1 MREDSTQPEIM
12 WQGKFITTVRE
23 GRWEYVNRARGIH
36 AAVILA
42 IDDAPDGRHV
52 LLVEQYRI
60 PIHKRC
66 IELPA
71 GLVGDDMAGEEAAL
85 AAERELE
92 EETGY
97 AAAHWENV
105 GEFYSSPGMVGE
117 SFTLMIARALTKVG
131 AGGGVDSEDIMTHRV
146 RLDGVAD
153 FIAAKRAEGCAIDV
167 RVAMLLSG
175 GWLA

>member
-1 MREDSTQPEIM
+1 MTDETEVV
-12 WQGKFITTVRE
+12 WQGKFITALRE
-23 GRWEYVNRARGIH
+23 GRWEYVTRAAGMS

-71 GLVGDDMAGEEAAL
+71 GLVGDDVAGEEAAV
-85 AAERELE
+85 AAARELE

-97 AAAHWENV
+97 AAAHWENA

-117 SFTLMIARALTKVG
+117 SFTLMIARGLTKVG
-131 AGGGVDSEDIMTHRV
+131 AGGGVDSEDIVTHRV
-146 RLDGVAD
+146 PMARVAD
-153 FIAAKRAEGCAIDV
+153 FVAAKRAEGCAIDV
-167 RVAMLLSG
+167 RVAMLLAG
-175 GWLA
+175 GWLD

>member
-1 MREDSTQPEIM
+1 M

-42 IDDAPDGRHV
+42 IDDTADGRHV

-66 IELPA
+66 IEMPA
-71 GLVGDDMAGEEAAL
+71 GLVGDDSAREEAAV
-85 AAERELE
+85 AAARELE

-97 AAAHWENV
+97 AAAQWENA
-105 GEFYSSPGMVGE
+105 GEFFSSPGMVGE
-117 SFTLMIARALTKVG
+117 SFTLMIARGLTKVG
-131 AGGGVDSEDIMTHRV
+131 EGGGVDGEDIVTHRV
-146 RLDGVAD
+146 PLAGISD
-153 FIAAKRAEGCAIDV
+153 FIIAKRAAGCAIDV
-167 RVAMLLSG
+167 RVTMLLSG
-175 GWLA
+175 TWLG